1 MKRVLER
8 CGWKDPSLGP
18 WEWKGHSEA
27 LCGGLKKWTP
37 NLLVYGVGPALWLC
51 HHYNT
56 SSMQFSHY
64 KIRKTAFFV
73 VKGCLHY
80 FCPIKYLLV
89 RAFLVLCLVGLGF
102 SFPAISFSLHWN
114 PVPQFSS
121 PVWQCH
127 RVPRCTQTP
136 QEYPRQT
143 QLSGWSPILRKTQA
157 LLPGLLFLSSK
168 IIILFSSAAAALSLE
183 VISAKA
189 SSKLIELGTTA
200 ELPAQGDQSPRSSVW
215 PSLQSLWCD
224 FTHSFLLEKSVK
236 SHRLTIKPRNSV
248 RTINA
253 LPLKNNT

>member
-1 MKRVLER
+1 MVKRVLER

-102 SFPAISFSLHWN
+102 SLPAISF
-114 PVPQFSS
+114 FSS
-121 PVWQCH
+121 LKPSASIFQPNLA
-127 RVPRCTQTP
+127 VPRNAQVHSDTSGVPKANTTLRVISHS
-136 QEYPRQT
+136 QEDT
-143 QLSGWSPILRKTQA
+143 GSPPWIA
-157 LLPGLLFLSSK
+157 VPLLQNYYSVFLSRCSP
-168 IIILFSSAAAALSLE
+168 FFRGYLS
-183 VISAKA
+183 
-189 SSKLIELGTTA
+189 
-200 ELPAQGDQSPRSSVW
+200 P
-215 PSLQSLWCD
+215 
-224 FTHSFLLEKSVK
+224 SFLK
-236 SHRLTIKPRNSV
+236 
-248 RTINA
+248 A
-253 LPLKNNT
+253 D